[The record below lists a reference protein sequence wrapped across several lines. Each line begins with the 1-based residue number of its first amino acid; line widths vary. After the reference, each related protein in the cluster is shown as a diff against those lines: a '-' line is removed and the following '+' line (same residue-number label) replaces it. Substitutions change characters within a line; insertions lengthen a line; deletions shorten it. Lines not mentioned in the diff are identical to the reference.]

1 MTPENQTPQN
11 PKWMTWAG
19 WILGILPVP
28 LLLFSAAGKF
38 LQPDQVVKGFEDL
51 GWPLDVAVALGV
63 VELGCVVLYL
73 IPQTAVLGAILL
85 TGYLGGAIAT
95 HVRIGE
101 GFIIQSLLGIAFWLG
116 LYLRDP
122 RVRALIP
129 LRTTQV

>member
-1 MTPENQTPQN
+1 MSPEQPVPSNA
-11 PKWMTWAG
+11 KWMTWVG
-19 WILGILPVP
+19 WILSVLPMP

-38 LQPDQVVKGFEDL
+38 LKPVQVVQGFEHL

-63 VELGCVVLYL
+63 VELACVVLYL

-101 GFIIQSLLGIAFWLG
+101 GFIVQSLLGVVVWLG

-129 LRTTQV
+129 LRSKST